1 MAANFL
7 QKQRGQKQRG
17 QKQPGRGPG
26 RPFQKGYSGNPAGR
40 PVGARNRVTEMAEA
54 LLDGQAGALVDKC
67 VELALEGNPAAIKLC
82 LERIVPRVGRSVK
95 FDLPPITGPGDL
107 GPAMDAI
114 ARAAAAGA
122 LTASDAAEFSRM
134 IETYGRAMATS
145 DLDRRLR
152 ELEEIVAAPGLNA
165 GSAAWRR
172 WSSAGHRTPR
182 TNATGQTRAPSS
194 SG

>member
-7 QKQRGQKQRG
+7 QKQPGQKQA
-17 QKQPGRGPG
+17 GRGSG

-54 LLDGQAGALVDKC
+54 LLDGQADALVNKC

-95 FDLPPITGPGDL
+95 FDLPPIAGPGDL

-134 IETYGRAMATS
+134 IETYGRAMAAS

-152 ELEEIVAAPGLNA
+152 ELEEIVAA
-165 GSAAWRR
+165 RV
-172 WSSAGHRTPR
+172 
-182 TNATGQTRAPSS
+182 
-194 SG
+194 